1 MTLQQM
7 RYFIAVAQNLSFS
20 KAAQQHYVSQTA
32 VSQQIKLLEEE
43 LETELFQRTRHS
55 VALTSAGQVFYEYA
69 VRITDLAE
77 DAARRTRAAAA
88 ECSTPLEIGMMSG
101 MENLPILEK
110 LLLFKEQHPAIP
122 LHFHLVDFP
131 TLKKRLQQKK
141 LDFAL
146 QLELV
151 PLEDTPSLLRAQV
164 GQLRQYVVLN
174 RQSHLSSYASL
185 HRSQLASEQY
195 YVPAMDRE
203 LWNQF
208 AQVLTRH
215 GSDPQNIKFA
225 YSMEELM
232 LQLAFY
238 GGYTILAEPVLAQL
252 PANKNLTFIP
262 LENDTV
268 PAWAVWNRENISP
281 ALRLLLRSWI
291 LTRDMLQNALTILRK
306 SAALFSEIQQ
316 ERSLRRCV
324 EKCKGRSHESK
335 RSCPGRFHSFAGP
348 CGCTARTVFL
358 PATWYWWQEFCFYH
372 EYAVSRK
379 PLIYR
384 RLPAH
389 LLWIFY
395 VDAIRV
401 LDRNK
406 KFHVIRLG
414 ISW

>member
-281 ALRLLLRSWI
+281 PSGCFCVSWI
-291 LTRDMLQNALTILRK
+291 LTRDLLQNALTILRK

-324 EKCKGRSHESK
+324 EKCKGRLHESK

-348 CGCTARTVFL
+348 CGCTARAVFL

-372 EYAVSRK
+372 EYAMSRK

-395 VDAIRV
+395 VDSIRV

>member
-55 VALTSAGQVFYEYA
+55 VVLTSAGQVFYEYA

-122 LHFHLVDFP
+122 LHFHLGDFP

-164 GQLRQYVVLN
+164 PSAPPLLFWNPR
-174 RQSHLSSYASL
+174 ADW
-185 HRSQLASEQY
+185 RSA
-195 YVPAMDRE
+195 
-203 LWNQF
+203 
-208 AQVLTRH
+208 T
-215 GSDPQNIKFA
+215 G
-225 YSMEELM
+225 
-232 LQLAFY
+232 
-238 GGYTILAEPVLAQL
+238 TI
-252 PANKNLTFIP
+252 
-262 LENDTV
+262 
-268 PAWAVWNRENISP
+268 SG
-281 ALRLLLRSWI
+281 
-291 LTRDMLQNALTILRK
+291 
-306 SAALFSEIQQ
+306 
-316 ERSLRRCV
+316 
-324 EKCKGRSHESK
+324 CKII
-335 RSCPGRFHSFAGP
+335 F
-348 CGCTARTVFL
+348 
-358 PATWYWWQEFCFYH
+358 
-372 EYAVSRK
+372 
-379 PLIYR
+379 
-384 RLPAH
+384 
-389 LLWIFY
+389 WIFFMTCGLAL
-395 VDAIRV
+395 AIHWPVTFPR
-401 LDRNK
+401 
-406 KFHVIRLG
+406 
-414 ISW
+414 S

>member
-122 LHFHLVDFP
+122 LHFHLGDFP

-281 ALRLLLRSWI
+281 ALRLLLRE
-291 LTRDMLQNALTILRK
+291 LLQNALTILRK

-335 RSCPGRFHSFAGP
+335 RSCPGRFHSFAGL
-348 CGCTARTVFL
+348 CGCTARAVFL

-372 EYAVSRK
+372 EYAVSLK

-389 LLWIFY
+389 LLWTFY

>member
-122 LHFHLVDFP
+122 LHFHLGDFP

-203 LWNQF
+203 LWN
-208 AQVLTRH
+208 
-215 GSDPQNIKFA
+215 
-225 YSMEELM
+225 
-232 LQLAFY
+232 
-238 GGYTILAEPVLAQL
+238 
-252 PANKNLTFIP
+252 
-262 LENDTV
+262 
-268 PAWAVWNRENISP
+268 
-281 ALRLLLRSWI
+281 
-291 LTRDMLQNALTILRK
+291 
-306 SAALFSEIQQ
+306 
-316 ERSLRRCV
+316 
-324 EKCKGRSHESK
+324 
-335 RSCPGRFHSFAGP
+335 
-348 CGCTARTVFL
+348 
-358 PATWYWWQEFCFYH
+358 
-372 EYAVSRK
+372 
-379 PLIYR
+379 
-384 RLPAH
+384 
-389 LLWIFY
+389 
-395 VDAIRV
+395 
-401 LDRNK
+401 
-406 KFHVIRLG
+406 
-414 ISW
+414 

>member
-164 GQLRQYVVLN
+164 GQLRQYG
-174 RQSHLSSYASL
+174 
-185 HRSQLASEQY
+185 E
-195 YVPAMDRE
+195 RE
-203 LWNQF
+203 CHERVRTQGG
-208 AQVLTRH
+208 H
-215 GSDPQNIKFA
+215 G
-225 YSMEELM
+225 
-232 LQLAFY
+232 
-238 GGYTILAEPVLAQL
+238 
-252 PANKNLTFIP
+252 
-262 LENDTV
+262 
-268 PAWAVWNRENISP
+268 
-281 ALRLLLRSWI
+281 
-291 LTRDMLQNALTILRK
+291 
-306 SAALFSEIQQ
+306 
-316 ERSLRRCV
+316 
-324 EKCKGRSHESK
+324 
-335 RSCPGRFHSFAGP
+335 
-348 CGCTARTVFL
+348 
-358 PATWYWWQEFCFYH
+358 
-372 EYAVSRK
+372 
-379 PLIYR
+379 
-384 RLPAH
+384 
-389 LLWIFY
+389 
-395 VDAIRV
+395 
-401 LDRNK
+401 
-406 KFHVIRLG
+406 
-414 ISW
+414 

>member
-215 GSDPQNIKFA
+215 GSDPQNIKFV
-225 YSMEELM
+225 YSIFTLSVNTVHADFFILNQPSRFSPDIIPTNIIASRHIFAELYSH
-232 LQLAFY
+232 L
-238 GGYTILAEPVLAQL
+238 V
-252 PANKNLTFIP
+252 
-262 LENDTV
+262 
-268 PAWAVWNRENISP
+268 
-281 ALRLLLRSWI
+281 RSWDI
-291 LTRDMLQNALTILRK
+291 IFFPN
-306 SAALFSEIQQ
+306 
-316 ERSLRRCV
+316 
-324 EKCKGRSHESK
+324 GSK
-335 RSCPGRFHSFAGP
+335 F
-348 CGCTARTVFL
+348 VF
-358 PATWYWWQEFCFYH
+358 
-372 EYAVSRK
+372 
-379 PLIYR
+379 
-384 RLPAH
+384 
-389 LLWIFY
+389 
-395 VDAIRV
+395 
-401 LDRNK
+401 N
-406 KFHVIRLG
+406 
-414 ISW
+414 

>member
-1 MTLQQM
+1 MTLQQI

-88 ECSTPLEIGMMSG
+88 ECSTPLE
-101 MENLPILEK
+101 
-110 LLLFKEQHPAIP
+110 
-122 LHFHLVDFP
+122 DFP

-151 PLEDTPSLLRAQV
+151 PLEDASSLLRAQV

-225 YSMEELM
+225 YSMEKLM

-281 ALRLLLRSWI
+281 ALRLLLR
-291 LTRDMLQNALTILRK
+291 
-306 SAALFSEIQQ
+306 E
-316 ERSLRRCV
+316 
-324 EKCKGRSHESK
+324 
-335 RSCPGRFHSFAGP
+335 
-348 CGCTARTVFL
+348 
-358 PATWYWWQEFCFYH
+358 
-372 EYAVSRK
+372 
-379 PLIYR
+379 
-384 RLPAH
+384 
-389 LLWIFY
+389 
-395 VDAIRV
+395 
-401 LDRNK
+401 LD
-406 KFHVIRLG
+406 IDP
-414 ISW
+414 

>member
-77 DAARRTRAAAA
+77 DAARRTRAA
-88 ECSTPLEIGMMSG
+88 
-101 MENLPILEK
+101 
-110 LLLFKEQHPAIP
+110 AIP

-281 ALRLLLRSWI
+281 ALRLLLR
-291 LTRDMLQNALTILRK
+291 
-306 SAALFSEIQQ
+306 E
-316 ERSLRRCV
+316 
-324 EKCKGRSHESK
+324 
-335 RSCPGRFHSFAGP
+335 
-348 CGCTARTVFL
+348 
-358 PATWYWWQEFCFYH
+358 
-372 EYAVSRK
+372 
-379 PLIYR
+379 
-384 RLPAH
+384 
-389 LLWIFY
+389 
-395 VDAIRV
+395 
-401 LDRNK
+401 LD
-406 KFHVIRLG
+406 IDP
-414 ISW
+414 

>member
-252 PANKNLTFIP
+252 PANKTSPLSRWKTIP
-262 LENDTV
+262 FPLGPYGTARTSRPPSGCFCV
-268 PAWAVWNRENISP
+268 
-281 ALRLLLRSWI
+281 SWI
-291 LTRDMLQNALTILRK
+291 LTRDLLQNALTILRK
-306 SAALFSEIQQ
+306 SAALFQKFS
-316 ERSLRRCV
+316 
-324 EKCKGRSHESK
+324 KKGLSGAAWRNAKVDYMNQNDPVPDDFTLS
-335 RSCPGRFHSFAGP
+335 PALVD
-348 CGCTARTVFL
+348 AL
-358 PATWYWWQEFCFYH
+358 PALFFCLQH
-372 EYAVSRK
+372 GTGG
-379 PLIYR
+379 
-384 RLPAH
+384 
-389 LLWIFY
+389 
-395 VDAIRV
+395 
-401 LDRNK
+401 RN
-406 KFHVIRLG
+406 FAFIMNMQ
-414 ISW
+414 

>member
-7 RYFIAVAQNLSFS
+7 RYFIAVVQNLSFS

-151 PLEDTPSLLRAQV
+151 PLEDAPSLLRAQV

-185 HRSQLASEQY
+185 HRSQLASEQ
-195 YVPAMDRE
+195 
-203 LWNQF
+203 
-208 AQVLTRH
+208 
-215 GSDPQNIKFA
+215 
-225 YSMEELM
+225 
-232 LQLAFY
+232 
-238 GGYTILAEPVLAQL
+238 
-252 PANKNLTFIP
+252 
-262 LENDTV
+262 
-268 PAWAVWNRENISP
+268 
-281 ALRLLLRSWI
+281 
-291 LTRDMLQNALTILRK
+291 
-306 SAALFSEIQQ
+306 
-316 ERSLRRCV
+316 
-324 EKCKGRSHESK
+324 
-335 RSCPGRFHSFAGP
+335 
-348 CGCTARTVFL
+348 
-358 PATWYWWQEFCFYH
+358 
-372 EYAVSRK
+372 
-379 PLIYR
+379 
-384 RLPAH
+384 
-389 LLWIFY
+389 
-395 VDAIRV
+395 
-401 LDRNK
+401 
-406 KFHVIRLG
+406 
-414 ISW
+414 

>member
-69 VRITDLAE
+69 VRITA
-77 DAARRTRAAAA
+77 
-88 ECSTPLEIGMMSG
+88 LEIGMMSG

-122 LHFHLVDFP
+122 LHFHLGDFP

-151 PLEDTPSLLRAQV
+151 PLEDAPSLLRAQV

-281 ALRLLLRSWI
+281 ALRLLLR
-291 LTRDMLQNALTILRK
+291 
-306 SAALFSEIQQ
+306 E
-316 ERSLRRCV
+316 
-324 EKCKGRSHESK
+324 
-335 RSCPGRFHSFAGP
+335 
-348 CGCTARTVFL
+348 
-358 PATWYWWQEFCFYH
+358 
-372 EYAVSRK
+372 
-379 PLIYR
+379 
-384 RLPAH
+384 
-389 LLWIFY
+389 
-395 VDAIRV
+395 
-401 LDRNK
+401 LD
-406 KFHVIRLG
+406 IDP
-414 ISW
+414 

>member
-77 DAARRTRAAAA
+77 DAAR
-88 ECSTPLEIGMMSG
+88 
-101 MENLPILEK
+101 
-110 LLLFKEQHPAIP
+110 
-122 LHFHLVDFP
+122 
-131 TLKKRLQQKK
+131 LKKRLQQKK

-281 ALRLLLRSWI
+281 ALRLLLR
-291 LTRDMLQNALTILRK
+291 
-306 SAALFSEIQQ
+306 E
-316 ERSLRRCV
+316 
-324 EKCKGRSHESK
+324 
-335 RSCPGRFHSFAGP
+335 
-348 CGCTARTVFL
+348 
-358 PATWYWWQEFCFYH
+358 
-372 EYAVSRK
+372 
-379 PLIYR
+379 
-384 RLPAH
+384 
-389 LLWIFY
+389 
-395 VDAIRV
+395 
-401 LDRNK
+401 LD
-406 KFHVIRLG
+406 IDP
-414 ISW
+414 

>member
-1 MTLQQM
+1 MNIYRIVFLVDIQLANGNAFFIFKKIGVIDIE
-7 RYFIAVAQNLSFS
+7 RGLVALDYFYGQAG
-20 KAAQQHYVSQTA
+20 
-32 VSQQIKLLEEE
+32 
-43 LETELFQRTRHS
+43 ELFS
-55 VALTSAGQVFYEYA
+55 FY
-69 VRITDLAE
+69 RL
-77 DAARRTRAAAA
+77 AAAA

-281 ALRLLLRSWI
+281 ALQLLLR
-291 LTRDMLQNALTILRK
+291 
-306 SAALFSEIQQ
+306 E
-316 ERSLRRCV
+316 
-324 EKCKGRSHESK
+324 
-335 RSCPGRFHSFAGP
+335 
-348 CGCTARTVFL
+348 
-358 PATWYWWQEFCFYH
+358 
-372 EYAVSRK
+372 
-379 PLIYR
+379 
-384 RLPAH
+384 
-389 LLWIFY
+389 
-395 VDAIRV
+395 
-401 LDRNK
+401 LD
-406 KFHVIRLG
+406 IDL
-414 ISW
+414 

>member
-174 RQSHLSSYASL
+174 R
-185 HRSQLASEQY
+185 
-195 YVPAMDRE
+195 
-203 LWNQF
+203 
-208 AQVLTRH
+208 
-215 GSDPQNIKFA
+215 
-225 YSMEELM
+225 
-232 LQLAFY
+232 
-238 GGYTILAEPVLAQL
+238 
-252 PANKNLTFIP
+252 
-262 LENDTV
+262 
-268 PAWAVWNRENISP
+268 
-281 ALRLLLRSWI
+281 
-291 LTRDMLQNALTILRK
+291 
-306 SAALFSEIQQ
+306 
-316 ERSLRRCV
+316 
-324 EKCKGRSHESK
+324 
-335 RSCPGRFHSFAGP
+335 
-348 CGCTARTVFL
+348 
-358 PATWYWWQEFCFYH
+358 
-372 EYAVSRK
+372 
-379 PLIYR
+379 
-384 RLPAH
+384 
-389 LLWIFY
+389 
-395 VDAIRV
+395 
-401 LDRNK
+401 
-406 KFHVIRLG
+406 
-414 ISW
+414 

>member
-122 LHFHLVDFP
+122 LHFHLGDFP

-151 PLEDTPSLLRAQV
+151 PLEDTPSPAACSSRPAAPVRSAQPPEPPV
-164 GQLRQYVVLN
+164 QLC
-174 RQSHLSSYASL
+174 
-185 HRSQLASEQY
+185 
-195 YVPAMDRE
+195 VPAPQPACQRTI
-203 LWNQF
+203 LC
-208 AQVLTRH
+208 TRH
-215 GSDPQNIKFA
+215 GPGA
-225 YSMEELM
+225 V
-232 LQLAFY
+232 
-238 GGYTILAEPVLAQL
+238 EPVCASPHPPRQR
-252 PANKNLTFIP
+252 PAEHQICVFHGGV
-262 LENDTV
+262 D
-268 PAWAVWNRENISP
+268 ASAGF
-281 ALRLLLRSWI
+281 LRRLYHPCRAS
-291 LTRDMLQNALTILRK
+291 AG
-306 SAALFSEIQQ
+306 SAARQQ
-316 ERSLRRCV
+316 KPHLYPAGKRYRS
-324 EKCKGRSHESK
+324 
-335 RSCPGRFHSFAGP
+335 
-348 CGCTARTVFL
+348 
-358 PATWYWWQEFCFYH
+358 
-372 EYAVSRK
+372 
-379 PLIYR
+379 
-384 RLPAH
+384 
-389 LLWIFY
+389 
-395 VDAIRV
+395 
-401 LDRNK
+401 
-406 KFHVIRLG
+406 RLG
-414 ISW
+414 RMEPREHLARPPAASA

>member
-131 TLKKRLQQKK
+131 TLKKTPAAEKAGLCPAAGAGPAGGYPLPAACSSRPAAPVRSAQSPEPPV
-141 LDFAL
+141 
-146 QLELV
+146 QLCV
-151 PLEDTPSLLRAQV
+151 PAPQPACQRTILCT
-164 GQLRQYVVLN
+164 
-174 RQSHLSSYASL
+174 
-185 HRSQLASEQY
+185 
-195 YVPAMDRE
+195 AMDRE

-238 GGYTILAEPVLAQL
+238 GAIPSLPSRCWLSCPPTKTSLLSRWKTIP
-252 PANKNLTFIP
+252 FP
-262 LENDTV
+262 LGPCGTARTSRPPSGCFCV
-268 PAWAVWNRENISP
+268 
-281 ALRLLLRSWI
+281 SWI

-384 RLPAH
+384 RL
-389 LLWIFY
+389 
-395 VDAIRV
+395 
-401 LDRNK
+401 
-406 KFHVIRLG
+406 RLICYG
-414 ISW
+414 FFT

>member
-122 LHFHLVDFP
+122 LHFHLGDFP

-151 PLEDTPSLLRAQV
+151 PLEDASSLLRAQV

-281 ALRLLLRSWI
+281 ASGCFCVSWI

-306 SAALFSEIQQ
+306 STALFSEIQQ

-335 RSCPGRFHSFAGP
+335 RSCPGRFHSFAGL
-348 CGCTARTVFL
+348 CGCTARVLFFFACNMVL
-358 PATWYWWQEFCFYH
+358 VARNFCFYH
-372 EYAVSRK
+372 EYTVSRK

-389 LLWIFY
+389 LL
-395 VDAIRV
+395 
-401 LDRNK
+401 LDFFTRC
-406 KFHVIRLG
+406 H
-414 ISW
+414 SSP

>member
-1 MTLQQM
+1 MTLQQI

-20 KAAQQHYVSQTA
+20 KAAQQHYISQTA

-77 DAARRTRAAAA
+77 DAVRRTRAAAA
-88 ECSTPLEIGMMSG
+88 ECSTPLEIGIMSG
-101 MENLPILEK
+101 MESLPILEK
-110 LLLFKEQHPAIP
+110 LLLFNEQHPAIP

-131 TLKKRLQQKK
+131 TLKKLLQQKK
-141 LDFAL
+141 LDFGL

-151 PLEDTPSLLRAQV
+151 PLENVPVLQRALV

-185 HRSQLASEQY
+185 RRSQLAGEQY
-195 YVPAMDRE
+195 YAPAMERE

-208 AQVLTRH
+208 AQVLSRH
-215 GSDPQNIKFA
+215 GSDPQHIKFA
-225 YSMEELM
+225 ASMEELM

-268 PAWAVWNRENISP
+268 PAWALWNRENHSP
-281 ALRLLLRSWI
+281 ALQLLLQE
-291 LTRDMLQNALTILRK
+291 LALEP
-306 SAALFSEIQQ
+306 SS
-316 ERSLRRCV
+316 S
-324 EKCKGRSHESK
+324 
-335 RSCPGRFHSFAGP
+335 
-348 CGCTARTVFL
+348 
-358 PATWYWWQEFCFYH
+358 
-372 EYAVSRK
+372 
-379 PLIYR
+379 
-384 RLPAH
+384 
-389 LLWIFY
+389 
-395 VDAIRV
+395 
-401 LDRNK
+401 
-406 KFHVIRLG
+406 
-414 ISW
+414 